1 MANHDEQDGEATDL
15 GLLPML
21 RYYEDRRSYP
31 RVEFKGDVII
41 AAAGKILR
49 GKLRTLSAGGTQIRC
64 TSQTARTLHPRGTH
78 MAPGKGPIVMLRF
91 DLPANGQRTTF
102 AAEARLAYIT
112 PRSRDET
119 AFGAEF
125 TKVSLNDK
133 KLLSEYIVNAMRP
146 D

>member
-1 MANHDEQDGEATDL
+1 MANHDEQEGEVTDL

-21 RYYEDRRSYP
+21 RYYEGRRSYP

-41 AAAGKILR
+41 AAGGKILS

-64 TSQTARTLHPRGTH
+64 TAQTARNLHPHGTFI
-78 MAPGKGPIVMLRF
+78 APGKGPIVMLRF
-91 DLPANGQRTTF
+91 DLPSKGPRTTF

-112 PRSRDET
+112 PRSRDEI

-133 KLLSEYIVNAMRP
+133 EVLARYIVEAMRP
-146 D
+146 